1 MVSYSLLNERYFQL
15 IWSLTTSVSYLYNR
29 LYLSEINVPEIRTKA
44 NALAMG
50 IQWLI
55 VRDARV
61 FLPKRMKKV
70 IKRW

>member
-15 IWSLTTSVSYLYNR
+15 IWSLTTSVSYLNNR

-50 IQWLI
+50 LQWLI

-61 FLPKRMKKV
+61 FLPKRMNKV

>member
-15 IWSLTTSVSYLYNR
+15 IWSLTTSVSYLNNR

-61 FLPKRMKKV
+61 FLPKRMNKV

>member
-61 FLPKRMKKV
+61 FLPKRMNKV